1 MTADRPALGI
11 SLMIVFCAL
20 APLSDAFAKLVGASV
35 PLIQMLAVR
44 FAAQGLLLL
53 PVVWVTGRTLAAT
66 RRVMGFIAARTVF
79 HIVGSGFFFMALRF
93 LPIADVVAI
102 SFVLPLIMLILGHY
116 VLGEEVG
123 WRRAAACGIGFVGTL
138 MVVQP
143 SFISVGWP
151 AFLPLLAA
159 SAFAFY
165 QLIGRQIAREADP
178 ISLQTISG
186 FMATPVLI
194 AIVAVT
200 FGQDGEVFG
209 WRTPGTRDA
218 IMLAAVCVTGTLAH
232 LILTWSFRYAPAAA
246 LAPMQYLEIPFA
258 TLLGLLIFG
267 DFPNGLALVG
277 IVITMTAGLYIVF
290 RERRAAAPVPP
301 EV

>member
-53 PVVWVTGRTLAAT
+53 PVVWATGRTLAAAP
-66 RRVMGFIAARTVF
+66 RVMGFIAARTVF

-102 SFVLPLIMLILGHY
+102 SFVLPLIMLILGHD

-123 WRRAAACGIGFVGTL
+123 WRRAAACGVGFVGTL

-151 AFLPLLAA
+151 AFLPL
-159 SAFAFY
+159 
-165 QLIGRQIAREADP
+165 
-178 ISLQTISG
+178 
-186 FMATPVLI
+186 V

-200 FGQDGEVFG
+200 FGQDGDVFG
-209 WRTPGTRDA
+209 WRTPGTRDG

-232 LILTWSFRYAPAAA
+232 LILTWSFRYAPAAT

-290 RERRAAAPVPP
+290 RERRAAVPVPP
-301 EV
+301 EA